1 MKKSILFIVFA
12 MISVAF
18 TSCKKENS
26 GSETV
31 AKQNGFT
38 LKGEFIATPDLLL
51 FQYDKGDA
59 ELAMAT
65 SSYTINDKKIQSTNL
80 SGISLDFQFDPSM
93 IDVPAGTYTHSTDNK
108 TLNTFQ
114 GSVAKNYNTDTES
127 GLILDATGGSVKVV
141 KLGQNEYEVDYTL
154 TTSQGEVKGYYKG
167 TVKAVIK

>member
-59 ELAMAT
+59 QLAMVT
-65 SSYTINDKKIQSTNL
+65 SNYTIKGDELVSTNL
-80 SGISLDFQFDPSM
+80 SGVGLDFQFDPSM
-93 IDVPAGTYTHSTDNK
+93 TDVPAGTYTHNDDGT
-108 TLNTFQ
+108 TLNTFY
-114 GSVAKNYNTDTES
+114 GFVAKKLQYRYRKRNRLRVYRWFSKS
-127 GLILDATGGSVKVV
+127 G
-141 KLGQNEYEVDYTL
+141 
-154 TTSQGEVKGYYKG
+154 
-167 TVKAVIK
+167 

>member
-26 GSETV
+26 GSKTV

-38 LKGEFIATPDLLL
+38 FKGDFTATPDLLM
-51 FQYDKGDA
+51 FQYDNGDA
-59 ELAMAT
+59 ELGIAT
-65 SSYTINDKKIQSTNL
+65 SSYTIKDKKIQSTNL

-93 IDVPAGTYTHSTDNK
+93 TDVPAGTYTHSTDNK
-108 TLNTFQ
+108 TLNTFY
-114 GSVAKNYNTDTES
+114 GSVGKNYNTVTES
-127 GLILDATGGSVKVV
+127 GTYLETTGGSVKVV